1 MSDSAWSGALRSEI
15 PHSERKG
22 TGVIKMDSFVDKM
35 AQKFTAQ
42 DMINAN
48 IAAEEK
54 ELQRLRMQVNE
65 YDARLQEM
73 RKLNLK
79 NLELAD
85 NLQAMI
91 DAENARLQ
99 ENAGAEDQQDFEKA
113 DEISA
118 ALAENKA
125 KIEEMTEKLMMQTK
139 QLTVAKLETME
150 KLDAVAS
157 RIESR
162 LPQENR
168 PMLDEIAAR
177 LDNRAALEE
186 IASKID
192 SRPTLTEITEA
203 LAAQADAE
211 EPDAGKELGEKLDE
225 VNAQL
230 TDHVHKENVKV
241 YRNVQA
247 ALIDENK
254 KLAEAL
260 AMPQADIKAQLDKVD
275 KKVTGLK
282 ALAVITLI
290 ASLANIALWVLDMAG
305 MLPVF

>member
-1 MSDSAWSGALRSEI
+1 
-15 PHSERKG
+15 
-22 TGVIKMDSFVDKM
+22 MDSFADKI

-48 IAAEEK
+48 SAAEEK
-54 ELQRLRMQVNE
+54 ELQRLRMQVDE
-65 YDARLQEM
+65 YDARLQEI

-99 ENAGAEDQQDFEKA
+99 ESAGAEERQDFEKA

-125 KIEEMTEKLMMQTK
+125 RLEEMTEKLMTQTK

-162 LPQENR
+162 LPQENH

-192 SRPTLTEITEA
+192 SRPTLSEITEA
-203 LAAQADAE
+203 LAAQSDAG
-211 EPDAGKELGEKLDE
+211 EPDEGVELDQKLDE
-225 VNAQL
+225 INAQL

-260 AMPQADIKAQLDKVD
+260 AMPQADIKAQLDKMD
-275 KKVTGLK
+275 KKVSGLK

-290 ASLANIALWVLDMAG
+290 ASLANVALWVLDMAG

>member
-1 MSDSAWSGALRSEI
+1 MRSEI

-65 YDARLQEM
+65 YDARLQEI

-99 ENAGAEDQQDFEKA
+99 ENAGTEDRQDFEKE
-113 DEISA
+113 DEIGA
-118 ALAENKA
+118 ALAENKV
-125 KIEEMTEKLMMQTK
+125 KIEEMIEKLMTQTK
-139 QLTVAKLETME
+139 QLTMAKLETME

-211 EPDAGKELGEKLDE
+211 EPEAGGGELEQKLDE
-225 VNAQL
+225 INAQL

-290 ASLANIALWVLDMAG
+290 ASLANIALWVLDMVG

>member
-1 MSDSAWSGALRSEI
+1 
-15 PHSERKG
+15 
-22 TGVIKMDSFVDKM
+22 MDSFVDKM

-99 ENAGAEDQQDFEKA
+99 ESAGAEDQQDFEKA
-113 DEISA
+113 DDISA

-125 KIEEMTEKLMMQTK
+125 KIEEMTEKLMTQTK

>member
-1 MSDSAWSGALRSEI
+1 
-15 PHSERKG
+15 
-22 TGVIKMDSFVDKM
+22 MDSFADKI

-48 IAAEEK
+48 SAAEEK
-54 ELQRLRMQVNE
+54 ELQRLRMQVDE
-65 YDARLQEM
+65 YDARLQEI

-99 ENAGAEDQQDFEKA
+99 ESAGAEERQDFEKA

-125 KIEEMTEKLMMQTK
+125 KLEEMTEKLMTQTK

-162 LPQENR
+162 LPQENH

-192 SRPTLTEITEA
+192 SRPTLSEITEA
-203 LAAQADAE
+203 LAAQSDAG
-211 EPDAGKELGEKLDE
+211 EPDEGVELDQKLDE
-225 VNAQL
+225 INAQL

-260 AMPQADIKAQLDKVD
+260 AMPQADIKAQLDKMD
-275 KKVTGLK
+275 KKVSGLK

-290 ASLANIALWVLDMAG
+290 ASLANVALWVLDMAG